1 MVLRVEVNGVVYT
14 VGDGNLIDN
23 GDGSWDLTIP
33 AADTLADN
41 LYQVIATLTD
51 AAGNTSTDPGVD
63 ELWVDT
69 SAPSSPGVTSLVTN
83 DVTPVISGTAIV
95 GSGETL
101 SVDCLLYT
109 SPSPR
114 DLSTSRMPSSA

>member
-1 MVLRVEVNGVVYT
+1 MVTVTDAAGNSSSESSTNELTIDLTPPPAPGVTSQTTNDSTPVISGTTTVGTGMVLRVEVNGVVYT

-51 AAGNTSTDPGVD
+51 
-63 ELWVDT
+63 
-69 SAPSSPGVTSLVTN
+69 
-83 DVTPVISGTAIV
+83 
-95 GSGETL
+95 
-101 SVDCLLYT
+101 CLLYT

-114 DLSTSRMPSSA
+114 DRQKSRMPSSA